1 MLEHLYPHDKPLPTP
16 EAGRE
21 LAECT
26 QNPPT
31 GVTVKLIDDNDLHK
45 WEIIMDGPEQS
56 AYAGGHFTLHLTL
69 PNNYPFKPPVLNF
82 ATKIYHPNISND
94 EKGSMCLGMLRPD
107 EWKPPNRV
115 LAVLELARS
124 LLIEPLPDDAIE
136 TSIAEQYKNKRSEWE
151 KEARSWT
158 KRYAGGK

>member
-1 MLEHLYPHDKPLPTP
+1 M
-16 EAGRE
+16 AGSTKRIQKE
-21 LAECT
+21 LAECM
-26 QNPPT
+26 QSPPT
-31 GVTVKLIDDNDLHK
+31 GVKVKLIDDNDLHK
-45 WEIIMDGPEQS
+45 WEVLMDGPEQS

-69 PNNYPFKPPVLNF
+69 PNNYPFKPPILNF

-94 EKGSMCLGMLRPD
+94 DKGSMCLGMLRAD
-107 EWKPPNRV
+107 EWKPPNRI

-136 TSIAEQYKNKRSEWE
+136 SSIAEQYKHKRGEWE
-151 KEARSWT
+151 KEARNWT

>member
-1 MLEHLYPHDKPLPTP
+1 M
-16 EAGRE
+16 AGSTKRIQKE
-21 LAECT
+21 LAECM
-26 QNPPT
+26 QNPPA
-31 GVTVKLIDDNDLHK
+31 GVKVKLIDDNDLHK
-45 WEIIMDGPEQS
+45 WEILMDGPEQS

-94 EKGSMCLGMLRPD
+94 EKGSMCLGMLRAD

-136 TSIAEQYKNKRSEWE
+136 SSIAEQYKNKRSEWE

-158 KRYAGGK
+158 KRYAGGN

>member
-1 MLEHLYPHDKPLPTP
+1 MLTP
-16 EAGRE
+16 SS
-21 LAECT
+21 
-26 QNPPT
+26 Q
-31 GVTVKLIDDNDLHK
+31 
-45 WEIIMDGPEQS
+45 
-56 AYAGGHFTLHLTL
+56 GGHFTLHLTL

>member
-1 MLEHLYPHDKPLPTP
+1 MAGSTKRIQKVKITPHISLDKYSKADIKNRSLRSARKTP
-16 EAGRE
+16 
-21 LAECT
+21 
-26 QNPPT
+26 QP
-31 GVTVKLIDDNDLHK
+31 
-45 WEIIMDGPEQS
+45 
-56 AYAGGHFTLHLTL
+56 GGHFTLHLTL

>member
-1 MLEHLYPHDKPLPTP
+1 MAQSSQHTQYVRNLSSQLPTHKQFKLLK
-16 EAGRE
+16 RD
-21 LAECT
+21 
-26 QNPPT
+26 PT
-31 GVTVKLIDDNDLHK
+31 NTTI
-45 WEIIMDGPEQS
+45 Q
-56 AYAGGHFTLHLTL
+56 GGHFTLHLTL

-115 LAVLELARS
+115 LAVLNLARS

-151 KEARSWT
+151 KEAKSWT